1 VTSWFFRRVRPEQVR
16 EIVLLVLIVVLV
28 AFFSTQIPNYFS
40 GRTFSRISTTVPI
53 ILVVAVGQTLVVLT
67 RNIDLSVGSI
77 VGLVAYVMG
86 TLLSR
91 DNNLSPI
98 LVILFSVG
106 IGIVLGAINGALVAY
121 GRVPAIV
128 ATLGTLAIYRTVLVE
143 FSSSQSVIAAA
154 LPDWVVNFNGISLFS
169 VGDLDFRALVVLAI
183 VVVIVFQLL
192 LRYLMFGRRLFAIGS
207 NPDAARVAG
216 MPMQRDVFLAFVL
229 CGALAGL
236 GGLMYLVKFGNI
248 EVTAAQGLELETVA
262 AVVVGGVNLFGGSG
276 SMVGVMLGAILLQVL
291 DQSLLR
297 WLAVSEFVRDALL
310 GLLILLAVASDTLI
324 LNRLRA
330 IWARQRRKEAERLR
344 EGPAAPTAP
353 AAPTSPAPPPAEAAR
368 G

>member
-1 VTSWFFRRVRPEQVR
+1 VSAWFFRRVRPEQVR

-28 AFFSTQIPNYFS
+28 AFFATQIPNYLS

-77 VGLVAYVMG
+77 VGLVAFVVG

-91 DNNLSPI
+91 DNSLHPLI
-98 LVILFSVG
+98 ALAIAVG
-106 IGIVLGAINGALVAY
+106 IGVVLGAVNGLLVAY

-128 ATLGTLAIYRTVLVE
+128 ATLGTLAIYRMMLVE
-143 FSSSQSVIAAA
+143 STDEKMVVAAD
-154 LPDWVVNFNGISLFS
+154 LPDWVVDLAGESVVS
-169 VGDLDFRALVVLAI
+169 VGDFDVRLLVAVSLVA
-183 VVVIVFQLL
+183 VVVFQLL
-192 LRYLMFGRRLFAIGS
+192 LRYLPFGRRLFAIGS
-207 NPDAARVAG
+207 NPDAARIAG
-216 MPMQRDVFLAFVL
+216 LPMQRDVFTAFVL
-229 CGALAGL
+229 CGALSGLAGM
-236 GGLMYLVKFGNI
+236 MYLIKFGNI
-248 EVTAAQGLELETVA
+248 EVTAAQGLELEAVA
-262 AVVVGGVNLFGGSG
+262 AVVVGGVNIFGGSG
-276 SMVGVMLGAILLQVL
+276 SMIGVMLGAILLQVL

-310 GLLILLAVASDTLI
+310 GLLILIAVASDALI

-330 IWARQRRKEAERLR
+330 IWARQRRREVERLR
-344 EGPAAPTAP
+344 SGPTTPAAP
-353 AAPTSPAPPPAEAAR
+353 PPPATPPPVEAAH